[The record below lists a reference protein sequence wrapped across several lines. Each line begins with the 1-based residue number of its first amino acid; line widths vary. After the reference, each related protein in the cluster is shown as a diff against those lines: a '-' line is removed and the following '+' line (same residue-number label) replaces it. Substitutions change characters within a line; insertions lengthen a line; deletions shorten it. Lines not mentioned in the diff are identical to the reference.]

1 MLGFSASSLTS
12 PTNICLQIFSYT
24 SLLPSPSLPMSRW
37 SPDLSRFTSQFYLF
51 LPFLQPEMSPPLFPM
66 THLNCS
72 HSQPNM
78 RFPGPHASSN
88 LLLQCPDWKLKCKL
102 LSRVWLCNPMDC
114 SPSGSSV
121 QGDSPGRNTGVG
133 CRALLQGIFPNPGTE
148 PRSSA
153 LQADSLPSEAP
164 GKPWCSDY
172 VIPFPK
178 MLFLWWLIK
187 GSNTIT

>member
-1 MLGFSASSLTS
+1 MERSDTIRYKFLHGNDQWRLSRGCSLQQTGKLPESHPSLLYSQSSPPHSFPLPRCYLQVLGFSASSLTS

-24 SLLPSPSLPMSRW
+24 SILPSPSLPMSRW

-88 LLLQCPDWKLKCKL
+88 LLLQCPD
-102 LSRVWLCNPMDC
+102 
-114 SPSGSSV
+114 
-121 QGDSPGRNTGVG
+121 
-133 CRALLQGIFPNPGTE
+133 
-148 PRSSA
+148 
-153 LQADSLPSEAP
+153 
-164 GKPWCSDY
+164 
-172 VIPFPK
+172 
-178 MLFLWWLIK
+178 
-187 GSNTIT
+187 